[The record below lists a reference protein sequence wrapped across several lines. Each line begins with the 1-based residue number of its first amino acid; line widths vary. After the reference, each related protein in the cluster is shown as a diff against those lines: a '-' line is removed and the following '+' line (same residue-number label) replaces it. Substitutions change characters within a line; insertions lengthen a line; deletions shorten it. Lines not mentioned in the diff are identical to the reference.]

1 MIGKLRI
8 EDIMDILLKLFL
20 PDAESIVG
28 FKKGPAV
35 CLPLPDIFCGIQFPE
50 VCHEIVDV
58 QRIADDGAG
67 DDADQNAIEQRMTQ
81 VEQSASE
88 FKVEVTQAIAT
99 QVASVSNDV
108 EAISQGLSNFQ
119 ETVSGYMAFNG
130 DSLSIGVNGSNFKTE
145 ITNTEMAFTESGD
158 RVAYISNSDMYITRA
173 RVTDTLSVGTID
185 NGYFDF
191 VTMPGGLALKW
202 RSGSAG

>member
-1 MIGKLRI
+1 
-8 EDIMDILLKLFL
+8 
-20 PDAESIVG
+20 
-28 FKKGPAV
+28 
-35 CLPLPDIFCGIQFPE
+35 
-50 VCHEIVDV
+50 
-58 QRIADDGAG
+58 
-67 DDADQNAIEQRMTQ
+67 MTQ

-130 DSLSIGVNGSNFKTE
+130 DSLFIGVNGSNFKTE

-173 RVTDTLSVGTID
+173 RVTDTLSVGTVS

-191 VTMPGGLALKW
+191 VTMAGGLALKW
-202 RSGSAG
+202 RTGSYES